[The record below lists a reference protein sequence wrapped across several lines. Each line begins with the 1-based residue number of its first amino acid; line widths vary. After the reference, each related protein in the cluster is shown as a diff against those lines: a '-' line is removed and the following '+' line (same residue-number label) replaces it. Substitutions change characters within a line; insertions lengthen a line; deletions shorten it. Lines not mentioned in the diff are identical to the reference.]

1 MLRSAANGALDPCRL
16 STLGAV
22 SRSEQAKGA
31 TIQSMTTACTGIIN
45 HRRSCVLFVKPAP
58 HTENDCILFSGSSLT
73 NCLRFRRRHLRIIC
87 HQPSTTRD
95 SPRFIIIRQRQFCVG
110 CCLNVKPRPSR
121 FRPRYLP
128 PITNEKVRRA
138 RVFPIGTIRTV
149 PLAITRWYQGR
160 SVVTRTF
167 LSAPRSRPVSL
178 RRSLASTSGRKFPA
192 QNTDGRLG
200 SKRRV
205 SSFLLLL

>member
-1 MLRSAANGALDPCRL
+1 M
-16 STLGAV
+16 
-22 SRSEQAKGA
+22 
-31 TIQSMTTACTGIIN
+31 
-45 HRRSCVLFVKPAP
+45 KPAP

-138 RVFPIGTIRTV
+138 RVFPISIIRTV
-149 PLAITRWYQGR
+149 PLAITHLVPRTKWCDTHFSLSPAIATR
-160 SVVTRTF
+160 VSPSVVGFHQSAKIPCSRYRWTPWFEERGQF
-167 LSAPRSRPVSL
+167 LFAAIVKNLCTNTCCRIYISTKMAYGYM
-178 RRSLASTSGRKFPA
+178 RRHSPEKHRDHRVHAGRK
-192 QNTDGRLG
+192 G
-200 SKRRV
+200 K
-205 SSFLLLL
+205 